1 MLQLVHSVCL
11 AQQGA
16 QAVEHYEMARY
27 GTLVAWA
34 KVIKRNDVAKKATE
48 LERLNMALRDNIVTP
63 EVKANGWGGIDSVRF
78 AKAIEQIGLTYKW
91 KATPPKPDDIFDASF
106 LPNAADRKFN

>member
-1 MLQLVHSVCL
+1 MTRKGRRLVLIAAAL
-11 AQQGA
+11 AIVGV
-16 QAVEHYEMARY
+16 AVGLA
-27 GTLVAWA
+27 AF
-34 KVIKRNDVAKKATE
+34 
-48 LERLNMALRDNIVTP
+48 ALRDNIVTP